1 VQKLQ
6 RLAQRLQE
14 QLAAAERGR
23 DDAAEQLFAAL
34 QQRDALQRELGSVE
48 SLKQQRQE
56 LERKVDVALE
66 LLGERNE
73 RIEQLEDDI
82 VDMKR
87 IFREQLEECAQQLV
101 VALAAGGAAGA
112 AGSGGGSQGG
122 RASGGGGA
130 PLPPARGMS
139 KVGSWVEQVSDE

>member
-1 VQKLQ
+1 LSLNPPRPPKAQKLQ

-23 DDAAEQLFAAL
+23 DDASEQLFAAL
-34 QQRDALQRELGSVE
+34 QQRDALQRELGSAE
-48 SLKQQRQE
+48 GARQQRQE
-56 LERKVDVALE
+56 LERRVDVALE

-82 VDMKR
+82 AEMKG
-87 IFREQLEECAQQLV
+87 IFREQLEECAQQLAA
-101 VALAAGGAAGA
+101 ALGAP
-112 AGSGGGSQGG
+112 
-122 RASGGGGA
+122 GGGGGPPPPA
-130 PLPPARGMS
+130 PARGMS